1 MKGTSKTLSRM
12 LRRVVLLLLLA
23 LIMSPVQSRK
33 LGNAHPQTGR
43 RDGDPQVLVV
53 VDKSEALTPPPPKN
67 SGMQSPLPPPCCN

>member
-1 MKGTSKTLSRM
+1 MKGSSKTLSRM

-43 RDGDPQVLVV
+43 RDGDPQVVV
-53 VDKSEALTPPPPKN
+53 VDRRSGLTPPAPRDSGNRSPVPP
-67 SGMQSPLPPPCCN
+67 L